1 MDSINSNTSET
12 SLVIDST
19 SDTTNSS
26 LELLQKSNS
35 IKKNVID
42 ESSDESK
49 EQPDIPSSG
58 SDSSVE
64 LSHKSKKKASVIN
77 SDTSTGDDS
86 KVGITASDGSAVN
99 DAKSNLSRS
108 KTTTSGSD
116 ISLISVE
123 KRSVDTTE
131 KQSSR
136 VKYSTED
143 DFDIFEYYTN
153 TELDDSLKKQHS
165 KVRLIFFSV
174 SVCHFCNTRER

>member
-19 SDTTNSS
+19 SDTTCSS
-26 LELLQKSNS
+26 LELHQKSNTTQ
-35 IKKNVID
+35 KNVIV

-49 EQPDIPSSG
+49 DQPDISSSG

-64 LSHKSKKKASVIN
+64 LSQKSKKKASVIE

-86 KVGITASDGSAVN
+86 KVGIDASDGSAVD
-99 DAKSNLSRS
+99 DAKSDISGS

-123 KRSVDTTE
+123 KMSGDTSK

-136 VKYSTED
+136 LKYSTED
-143 DFDIFEYYTN
+143 NFDIFEYHTN
-153 TELDDSLKKQHS
+153 EELDDSLKKRNS
-165 KVRLIFFSV
+165 KVCRILQCVGLPFL
-174 SVCHFCNTRER
+174 